1 MGEAVRAADG
11 VQGGVVGWQRL
22 RAGELGKFKSRRRRV
37 GEGGEEVVTKLLDDV
52 ARSEA
57 TEIRRRVAT
66 IASKA
71 EEDERRCVQPVQ
83 HTTGITYMR
92 CMEHMEITI

>member
-1 MGEAVRAADG
+1 M
-11 VQGGVVGWQRL
+11 
-22 RAGELGKFKSRRRRV
+22 
-37 GEGGEEVVTKLLDDV
+37 VTKLLDDV

-83 HTTGITYMR
+83 HTDGDYLHAVHGAYMKFYHKHDKEAEA
-92 CMEHMEITI
+92 CGGGGAGDD

>member
-1 MGEAVRAADG
+1 M
-11 VQGGVVGWQRL
+11 
-22 RAGELGKFKSRRRRV
+22 
-37 GEGGEEVVTKLLDDV
+37 VTKLLDDV

-83 HTTGITYMR
+83 HTDGITHTR
-92 CMEHMEITI
+92 CTEHMECTDESLGLVEPKPKKIERRKQLL